1 MLRFQYK
8 ASNYQQDNN
17 SNAHHGNS
25 YRHQGNDGVFVL
37 FWNLKKKTTKKS
49 HLLAI
54 NDSTGTPL
62 EATKASP
69 LRPW

>member
-37 FWNLKKKTTKKS
+37 FWNLKKKKKDKEKS
-49 HLLAI
+49 FTS
-54 NDSTGTPL
+54 D
-62 EATKASP
+62 
-69 LRPW
+69 